1 MIYSKKYRIKFLC
14 LFFSINLYAQEIW
27 VEDNNSGEPL
37 EGVAVFNQ
45 DKSRSTIT
53 DKYGKASLEIFSPN
67 DSLNFQILGYENLK
81 FKLFYIKYNKK
92 QCHFY
97 SFINKLVYFN

>member
-1 MIYSKKYRIKFLC
+1 MIYSKKYRVKFLC

-27 VEDNNSGEPL
+27 VEDDSSGEAL

-53 DKYGKASLEIFSPN
+53 DKYGKGSLDIETGNFSP
-67 DSLNFQILGYENLK
+67 LE
-81 FKLFYIKYNKK
+81 
-92 QCHFY
+92 
-97 SFINKLVYFN
+97 